1 MKPDVVEEELSP
13 WTGTLAGGFLLEDA
27 LVTGAFEELRAAG
40 GRILRSRLDHVA
52 LTASRLRSLAL
63 TDVIAA
69 GVEASGGDWSG
80 AALRRVEFDNCRLA
94 GLRLTQATAE
104 DVVFRDCRLELATLR
119 GAQLH
124 NVAFERCVLDEVDLG
139 EAALQA
145 VRFDRCRLVRADFS
159 GARLTRVDLRGSELD
174 PVGDVAGLRGAIIDS
189 IQLAGLA
196 PQLARAAGIKVDDD

>member
-94 GLRLTQATAE
+94 GLRLIQATAE

-119 GAQLH
+119 GAQLR
-124 NVAFERCVLDEVDLG
+124 NVAFERCVLDEADFG

-145 VRFDRCRLVRADFS
+145 VRFDRCRVVRADFS
-159 GARLTRVDLRGSELD
+159 GARLDAGGPARLRARPGRRRGRPARGDHRLD
-174 PVGDVAGLRGAIIDS
+174 PARR
-189 IQLAGLA
+189 
-196 PQLARAAGIKVDDD
+196 ARAAARARGRDQGGR